1 MGDQQTK
8 GRIQVFA
15 KNIRGNANGGIL
27 EESKFTKNI
36 AGGRQ
41 IQNGFGGGINYD
53 VNQPKKEALKV
64 IKVEGPFDENN
75 KLLDSVEKGKWY
87 KYKAKFNREP
97 ENDELKILKWAS
109 EYDETRRQNLLIDV
123 SNKGLVEISH
133 QVLATSTAHK
143 LKMYAYFQ
151 KPEAYAKA
159 EIIQGEVLIVIGT
172 EQHSQ
177 SYGNKLM
184 FPAQA
189 VREIRENYKDHKYA
203 NIIIFSDEFTDM
215 QLSIIKRDAKK
226 WNTNL
231 YFKKITT
238 VAELIKYI
246 NDGDATVSRG
256 KAKVSTL
263 KIFSH
268 GLPSILDFG
277 LDGDNEEAQR
287 FKNEH
292 VAQLKKESF
301 TPKPEI
307 FSYACRTGNS
317 DARAVTLN
325 PTYSYDAETLKLVKP
340 NESLA
345 QKLSNHLDAKVYAYL
360 RRSNYTSTWLDGGNK
375 EFKAL
380 YMTIEDEGVSSPFNP
395 VDWYR
400 ATFGDS
406 RWDEALWNPRGAFL
420 PPTSGASPGGLLEAG
435 MYIFENGKEPRKI
448 TSK

>member
-1 MGDQQTK
+1 MAEQKK
-8 GRIQVFA
+8 GQIQIFA
-15 KNIRGNANGGIL
+15 KNIRGVSHGGIL
-27 EESKFTKNI
+27 EESKYTKNV
-36 AGGRQ
+36 AGGKH
-41 IQNGFGGGINYD
+41 IQNGKAGGVNND
-53 VNQPKKEALKV
+53 VNNPRKELLKV

-75 KLLDSVEKGKWY
+75 KLLDCVEKGKWY
-87 KYKAKFNREP
+87 KYKAKFNRNP
-97 ENDELKILKWAS
+97 EKNELKILKWAS
-109 EYDETRRQNLLIDV
+109 EYDESRKRNLLIDV

-133 QVLATSTAHK
+133 QIFPTSTAHK
-143 LKMYAYFQ
+143 LKIYAYFQ
-151 KPEAYAKA
+151 KPELYAKA

-189 VREIRENYKDHKYA
+189 VREIKENYKNHKYA
-203 NIIIFSDEFTDM
+203 NIIIFSDEFSDM
-215 QLSIIKRDAKK
+215 QLSIIKRDSKK

-238 VAELIKYI
+238 VSELIKYI

-287 FKNEH
+287 FKIQH
-292 VAQLKKESF
+292 VSQLRKESF
-301 TPKPEI
+301 TLKPEI

-325 PTYSYDAETLKLVKP
+325 PSYKYDAETLKLVKP
-340 NESLA
+340 KESLA
-345 QKLSNHLDAKVYAYL
+345 QKLSDHLDAKVYAYL

-375 EFKAL
+375 EYKSL

-406 RWDEALWNPRGAFL
+406 RWDEALWNSPGAFL
-420 PPTSGASPGGLLEAG
+420 PPTSGASPGGSLEAG
-435 MYIFENGKEPRKI
+435 MFIFESGKEPKKI
-448 TSK
+448 TDK

>member
-1 MGDQQTK
+1 MGGEQK
-8 GRIQVFA
+8 GRIQIFA
-15 KNIRGNANGGIL
+15 RNIRGNANGGIL
-27 EESKFTKNI
+27 EESKFTKNV

-41 IQNGFGGGINYD
+41 VQNGWGGGVNHD
-53 VNQPKKEALKV
+53 VNQPKKEALRV

-75 KLLDSVEKGKWY
+75 KLVDCIEKEKWY
-87 KYKAKFNREP
+87 TYKAKFNREP
-97 ENDELKILKWAS
+97 AKDEAQTLKWAS
-109 EYDETRRQNLLIDV
+109 EYDENGRKNILIDV

-133 QVLATSTAHK
+133 KVNNSFTAHK
-143 LKMYAYFQ
+143 VKVYAYFQ
-151 KPEAYAKA
+151 IPQSHTKA
-159 EIIQGEVLIVIGT
+159 EIIQGEVLIVVGT

-203 NIIIFSDEFTDM
+203 NILIFSDAFTDM

-226 WNTNL
+226 WNSNL
-231 YFKKITT
+231 YFKKIKT

-256 KAKVSTL
+256 KAKVSTI
-263 KIFSH
+263 KIFAH

-292 VAQLKKESF
+292 VSELKKDSF
-301 TPKPEI
+301 TSKPEI

-317 DARAVTLN
+317 DDRIATLN
-325 PTYSYDAETLKLVKP
+325 PSYAYDAESVKLVKP
-340 NESLA
+340 KESLA
-345 QKLSNHLDAKVYAYL
+345 QKLSDHLDAKVYAFL

-375 EFKAL
+375 DYKAL
-380 YMTIEDEGVSSPFNP
+380 YMTIEDEGVSNPFNP
-395 VDWYR
+395 KDWYR
-400 ATFGDS
+400 ATLGDS
-406 RWDEALWNPRGAFL
+406 RWDESLWNSRGAFL
-420 PPTSGASPGGLLEAG
+420 LPTSGASPGGVLATG
-435 MYIFENGKEPRKI
+435 MFVFEKGKEPVK
-448 TSK
+448 K